1 MFAKL
6 LNRLTRSATKPLRRF
21 RPAIESLETREVPA
35 AALSAGTLV
44 INGTAAHDNV
54 VVNTFGSSL
63 VKVTMNGANQYF
75 FRSSITTNK
84 VVFSGGNGND
94 YFNNNL
100 ASFRVVAY
108 GGAGNDTMWGDNNND
123 ILYGDAGNDKLYGW
137 GGNDFL
143 FGGTGDDKLYG
154 NSGHD
159 YLYGQDGSDFLDA
172 GASGEYVSGGA
183 GYDFNA
189 YQTVVAGATYTDVRQ
204 GGSPTCWLVSAISAA
219 AYQGHNLGSR
229 ISYVGSNL
237 YRVGMYNTAGSYTSV
252 YVTFDGTV
260 NGADA
265 QANPYQEGESWVT
278 ITQRA
283 YLQSR
288 GLSITAPPSGWADGP
303 IRALTGHTATTY
315 NRGSDG
321 LASDNI
327 SRIRTA
333 LASGRSVV
341 ADTRDS
347 ASDLSTNMLVTWH
360 QYTVLRVETT
370 WRHINLGFGGG
381 FWLPTYSVVV
391 RNPWGYDGGATAS
404 GDASDGEVRLS
415 WYDFS
420 RSMDAVIIG

>member
-6 LNRLTRSATKPLRRF
+6 FNRLSRSAAKPVRRF
-21 RPAIESLETREVPA
+21 RPDIESLETREVPA
-35 AALSAGTLV
+35 ASISSGVLV
-44 INGTAAHDNV
+44 INGTSANDSV
-54 VVNTFGSSL
+54 VVNPVGSAL
-63 VKVTMNGANQYF
+63 VKVTFNGQNQYF
-75 FRSSITTNK
+75 ARSAITANK
-84 VVFSGGNGND
+84 VVFNGGDGND

-100 ASFRVVAY
+100 ASLRVVAY
-108 GGAGNDTMWGDNNND
+108 GGNGNDTMYGDNNSD
-123 ILYGDAGNDKLYGW
+123 VLFGEAGDDKLYGW

-143 FGGTGDDKLYG
+143 YGGTGNDKLYG
-154 NSGHD
+154 GAGYD
-159 YLYGQDGSDFLDA
+159 YLFGQDGSDFLDA
-172 GASGEYVSGGA
+172 GSAGEYVNGGS

-189 YQTVVAGATYTDVRQ
+189 YQPVVGGATYTDIRQ

-219 AYQGHNLGSR
+219 AYSGYDLGSR
-229 ISYVGSNL
+229 ISYYGNNL
-237 YRVGMYNTAGSYTSV
+237 YRVGMYNTSGVYTNV
-252 YVTFDGTV
+252 YVTFDGTI

-265 QANPYQEGESWVT
+265 RANPYQEGESWVT

-288 GLSITAPPSGWADGP
+288 GLSITTPPSGWADTS
-303 IRALTGHTATTY
+303 ILALTGHHATTY
-315 NRGSDG
+315 NRNETELPSE
-321 LASDNI
+321 NI
-327 SRIRTA
+327 SRIQTA
-333 LASGRSVV
+333 LANHQSVI

-347 ASDLSTNMLVTWH
+347 NSDLSTNMLVGWH

-370 WRHINLGFGGG
+370 WRHINLGFGSS

-404 GDASDGEVRLS
+404 GDANDGEIRLS